1 VPATGDPGRS
11 IHLALLADGCGVV
24 SFRSRNTP
32 IETDMD
38 ITATT
43 QGLPLVAPGMV
54 LLPPVLGIGA
64 WSLRLFFPN
73 HLLTR

>member
-1 VPATGDPGRS
+1 M
-11 IHLALLADGCGVV
+11 V

-38 ITATT
+38 ITTT
-43 QGLPLVAPGMV
+43 IQGLPLIAQGMV
-54 LLPPVLGIGA
+54 WLPLVGIGA
-64 WSLRLFFPN
+64 WSLWLFFPK

>member
-1 VPATGDPGRS
+1 M
-11 IHLALLADGCGVV
+11 

-64 WSLRLFFPN
+64 WSLRLPFPN

>member
-1 VPATGDPGRS
+1 
-11 IHLALLADGCGVV
+11 VV

-38 ITATT
+38 ITTT
-43 QGLPLVAPGMV
+43 IEGLPLVAQGVV
-54 LLPPVLGIGA
+54 LLPLVLGIGA
-64 WSLRLFFPN
+64 WSLRLFFPR

>member
-1 VPATGDPGRS
+1 M
-11 IHLALLADGCGVV
+11 V

-38 ITATT
+38 ITTT
-43 QGLPLVAPGMV
+43 IQGLRLVAVGLVWLPLVH
-54 LLPPVLGIGA
+54 GIGA
-64 WSLRLFFPN
+64 WSLWLFFPK